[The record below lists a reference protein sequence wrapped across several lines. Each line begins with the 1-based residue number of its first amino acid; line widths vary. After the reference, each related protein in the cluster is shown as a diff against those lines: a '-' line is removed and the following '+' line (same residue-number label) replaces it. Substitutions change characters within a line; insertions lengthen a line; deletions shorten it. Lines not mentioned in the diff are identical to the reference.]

1 MENLNPVQLA
11 ISASTLGLIVT
22 PLIGRLLTL
31 IPPFKERIL
40 NSRRGGTIKIDLAN
54 EVLNSSA
61 IMIDINK
68 INRLHDRIL
77 RAKIHKFFS
86 NIVFGS
92 LK

>member
-22 PLIGRLLTL
+22 PLIGRFLTL
-31 IPPFKERIL
+31 VPPFKERIL
-40 NSRRGGTIKIDLAN
+40 TSRREDTIKIVLAN
-54 EVLNSSA
+54 EVLGSSHV
-61 IMIDINK
+61 IYIDK
-68 INRLHDRIL
+68 INRLKNRIL